1 MGGTGTGKSRVVK
14 AVTNIMNETVQNITS
29 VIHLGRTGTAAFLIT
44 GTTCNYVL
52 VQPINRTFN
61 YLNEVK
67 PQYFQQC
74 LDGIKL
80 NKMDE
85 ITIMVRKILYQVDK
99 RQTQTGKK
107 STYMTYALAI
117 DVWSCRTLLKKVYF
131 RPL

>member
-80 NKMDE
+80 NKIDE
-85 ITIMVRKILYQVDK
+85 ISIMVNKILYN
-99 RQTQTGKK
+99 TT
-107 STYMTYALAI
+107 TTPI
-117 DVWSCRTLLKKVYF
+117 N
-131 RPL
+131 